1 LEDRLYVVPEY
12 GLGDSRTELQKAQIA
27 YRAFLYR
34 LDLKDS
40 EVDEVVST
48 SFGGK
53 QISEDVCVSVARKM
67 QVKCEGELSWPVG
80 QQQL

>member
-1 LEDRLYVVPEY
+1 
-12 GLGDSRTELQKAQIA
+12 LQKAQIA

-34 LDLKDS
+34 LNLKDS

-67 QVKCEGELSWPVG
+67 QVKCEGELLWPVG